1 MPRVTL
7 VGYRGTG
14 KSTIAS
20 ILAARLGVEWLDADV
35 VLEDR
40 VGCPIAA
47 LVGSRGEAAFRDAEA
62 AVLRDI
68 LPAFTGVVATG
79 GGVVLRPE
87 NRLLLRERGRPVVWL
102 TAPADTIRRR
112 LAADPTTASRRPA
125 LSGRDPLDE
134 VADALAVREPLY
146 REVADVAIDTAT
158 AGATAVA
165 ERILAWL
172 GSESPEDAT

>member
-1 MPRVTL
+1 
-7 VGYRGTG
+7 
-14 KSTIAS
+14 
-20 ILAARLGVEWLDADV
+20 
-35 VLEDR
+35 
-40 VGCPIAA
+40 
-47 LVGSRGEAAFRDAEA
+47 
-62 AVLRDI
+62 VLRDI

-87 NRLLLRERGRPVVWL
+87 NRLLLRERGLPVVWL

-112 LAADPTTASRRPA
+112 LAADPATASRRPA

-146 REVADVAIDTAT
+146 REVADVVIDTSTEAP
-158 AGATAVA
+158 AAVA

-172 GSESPEDAT
+172 GFESPEGAA